1 MEVITALIYKNNIE
15 LTLKDKIYFF
25 VKYVIV
31 LLKFY
36 VVPRSLSNR
45 WVNKTN
51 TILSQMARLMC
62 RLSC

>member
-1 MEVITALIYKNNIE
+1 MEVITALIYNNNIE

-36 VVPRSLSNR
+36 VVPHSLSNR

>member
-1 MEVITALIYKNNIE
+1 MEVITALIYYNYIE

-36 VVPRSLSNR
+36 VVPRNLSNK

-51 TILSQMARLMC
+51 TILSQMPRLIC